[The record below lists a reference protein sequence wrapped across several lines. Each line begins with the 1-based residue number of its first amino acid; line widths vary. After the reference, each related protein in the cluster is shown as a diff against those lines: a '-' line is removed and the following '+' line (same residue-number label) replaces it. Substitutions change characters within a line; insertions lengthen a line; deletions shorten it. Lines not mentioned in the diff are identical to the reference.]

1 MSVKG
6 IRSSLSEAD
15 GSKADSLLTFWT
27 RLSALIVHNAK
38 QKSHY
43 NSPYV

>member
-6 IRSSLSEAD
+6 IRSSLSEAG

-27 RLSALIVHNAK
+27 RLSALVK
-38 QKSHY
+38 MLSG
-43 NSPYV
+43 